1 MTETENYIRVLGGY
15 VRLTRVGGTELDIV
29 NAARTSYEKE
39 SNEFSEADG
48 KLIRF
53 LIKEN
58 HRSPFRH
65 VHLGLEF
72 KTPLFVARQNWRH
85 IVGASTIEEGTP
97 FSEAS
102 RRYVTSEPE
111 AWIPEETEWR
121 SVPINSKQGS
131 GGPVDPR
138 IGALAT
144 QDLEKHVTEGERL
157 YQYWMDAGLAP
168 EQCRLFLTS
177 YGMHVVYRWTPSL
190 DALMNYLYL
199 RLDYH
204 TQYETMLFAKAV
216 EKFVEQSF
224 PVTYKAWNE
233 FRT

>member
-1 MTETENYIRVLGGY
+1 MSKIDVLDGY
-15 VRLTRVGGTELDIV
+15 VRLTRVDGTELDIV

-39 SNEFSEADG
+39 SSEFSQADAR
-48 KLIRF
+48 LIRF

-111 AWIPEETEWR
+111 FYIPKQDEWR
-121 SVPINSKQGS
+121 TNPADSKQGS
-131 GGPVDPR
+131 GGPADQR
-138 IGALAT
+138 LGALAT
-144 QDLEKHVTEGERL
+144 ADLIRQVDEGERL
-157 YQYWMDAGLAP
+157 YQYWMAAGMCA
-168 EQCRLFLTS
+168 EQARLFLSS
-177 YGMHVVYRWTPSL
+177 YGMYVVYRWTPSL
-190 DALMNYLYL
+190 DAVMNYLDL
-199 RLDYH
+199 RLDSH
-204 TQYETMLFAKAV
+204 TQYETQLYAQAV
-216 EKFVEQSF
+216 ERIFEKAF
-224 PVTYKAWNE
+224 PVTYAAYKK
-233 FRT
+233 

>member
-1 MTETENYIRVLGGY
+1 MTETYRVLDGY
-15 VRLTRVGGTELDIV
+15 VRLTRVSGTELDIV

-39 SNEFSEADG
+39 SSIFDEKDAN
-48 KLIRF
+48 LIRY

-111 AWIPEETEWR
+111 FYIPNQYEWR
-121 SVPINSKQGS
+121 GKPENSKQGS
-131 GGPVDPR
+131 GIQIDER
-138 IGALAT
+138 MGALAT
-144 QDLEKHVTEGERL
+144 ADLEKIVSLSEEL
-157 YQYWMDAGLAP
+157 YTKWMSAGVAA
-168 EQCRLFLTS
+168 EQARLFLAA
-177 YGMHVVYRWTPSL
+177 YGMYVIYRWTPSL
-190 DALMNYLYL
+190 DAVMNYLTL
-199 RLDYH
+199 RLDEH
-204 TQYETMLFAKAV
+204 AQYETKLYADAVAWFFAIN
-216 EKFVEQSF
+216 F
-224 PVTYKAWNE
+224 PITYEAFQKT
-233 FRT
+233 RT